1 MNVTRSGQ
9 RLTNGRAWGPYLLV
23 LAGAAVGLG
32 TIAMG
37 LPAWAGSLI
46 VATAVLVGAV
56 LRLLVPGDGDS
67 LLAIR
72 GRRADA
78 VISGILGGALALVA
92 LSLAVQWI
100 MGRQ

>member
-1 MNVTRSGQ
+1 
-9 RLTNGRAWGPYLLV
+9 LTNGRGWGSYLLI
-23 LAGAAVGLG
+23 LAGTAVGLG

-46 VATAVLVGAV
+46 VAASVLIGAL

-67 LLAIR
+67 LLAVR

-78 VISGILGGALALVA
+78 VTYALFGGALAVVA
-92 LSLAVQWI
+92 VSVAVQWV